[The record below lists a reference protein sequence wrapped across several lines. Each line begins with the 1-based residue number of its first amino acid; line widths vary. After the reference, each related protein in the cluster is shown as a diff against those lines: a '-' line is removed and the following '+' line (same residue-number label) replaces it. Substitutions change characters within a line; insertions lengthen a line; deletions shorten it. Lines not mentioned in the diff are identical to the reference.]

1 MNDFLFKIVEFL
13 MVLVF
18 INVLVEITEV
28 DPSLILLSLWLW
40 KDLSESMD
48 KKED

>member
-1 MNDFLFKIVEFL
+1 MNDFILKIAAFVI
-13 MVLVF
+13 VLVF
-18 INVLVEITEV
+18 INVFVEITEV

-48 KKED
+48 EKED